1 MIDFILAKDF
11 SKKHIIA
18 DLPLCKLML
27 DDNANYPWFILVPR
41 IANIVEITDL
51 KPAQRKQMWFEIEE
65 ITQAVQNLFNPDKIN
80 IATIGNITPQ
90 LHIHIIAR
98 FKNDFA
104 WPKPVWGEQNKKEYT
119 LDQVEKIKKDMYLP
133 IFL

>member
-1 MIDFILAKDF
+1 MIDFLLAKDF

-27 DDNANYPWFILVPR
+27 DDNANYPWFILIPR

-51 KPAQRKQMWFEIEE
+51 KPSQRKQMWFEIEE
-65 ITQAVQNLFNPDKIN
+65 ITQAVQNLFNPDKMN

-98 FKNDFA
+98 FKTDFA